1 MADDGYSKRV
11 GIWTKPV
18 KAALI
23 GIAGVLFALAPLIAQ
38 YYKQQTMV
46 SGDNFALVS
55 PLAPLHGTVARHHP
69 HKAHARAKR
78 VAQVHHKRP
87 AQRTVVALVPRQKT
101 LPAHRAL
108 LRHAV
113 HRRIVAHRRAPVR
126 VAFKPRHQRHRRRA
140 APIVAQ
146 FDPARERV
154 RSAVVGYLERVISG
168 EIPDAPEKRIVSAWT
183 DIHVAFVRPQEDGR
197 MNVGVNL
204 RGPQGRF
211 FEVFAV
217 DRSDLQILQ
226 HSIVQV

>member
-1 MADDGYSKRV
+1 MANIGYSKLV
-11 GIWTKPV
+11 GIWNKPV
-18 KAALI
+18 KAALV

-38 YYKQQTMV
+38 YYKQQDMV
-46 SGDNFALVS
+46 SSDNFALMS
-55 PLAPLHGTVARHHP
+55 PLAPLHTVAHARP
-69 HKAHARAKR
+69 HKARAHAKHKR
-78 VAQVHHKRP
+78 VVHR
-87 AQRTVVALVPRQKT
+87 AVVALAPRQSIAPT
-101 LPAHRAL
+101 HHAS
-108 LRHAV
+108 RH
-113 HRRIVAHRRAPVR
+113 IAHRRVARRHAPVR
-126 VAFKPRHQRHRRRA
+126 IAFKPRHQQHRRRA
-140 APIVAQ
+140 GPAPAVAQ
-146 FDPARERV
+146 FDRARERV

-168 EIPDAPEKRIVSAWT
+168 EIKDAPEKHIVSAWT